1 MIPARNRASRR
12 LRCERGQSL
21 VEFALIFP
29 LLVLLLFGVME
40 FARAFNYWNDLNQ
53 LSADGARFASV
64 NRNPGPSGTLSS
76 SLLRQA
82 DAGALRRDASVCI
95 GIRDNAVGQPV
106 EVRTSYTYDFP
117 LVRGL
122 VELIDSGS
130 DFGAITM
137 HGSATMRLEQQATPD
152 NVDFSRSC

>member
-1 MIPARNRASRR
+1 M
-12 LRCERGQSL
+12 
-21 VEFALIFP
+21 
-29 LLVLLLFGVME
+29 
-40 FARAFNYWNDLNQ
+40 
-53 LSADGARFASV
+53 
-64 NRNPGPSGTLSS
+64 
-76 SLLRQA
+76 
-82 DAGALRRDASVCI
+82 
-95 GIRDNAVGQPV
+95 
-106 EVRTSYTYDFP
+106 RTTYTYDFP